1 MSTATIPDALIAE
14 RLNSILER
22 QDLHGIPV
30 RLATFERDAGQVLWT
45 QGVPDAKAQ
54 MHAQHAL
61 SCEADIQAGVYG
73 DGFTTALW
81 LRDLGVDEYESVL
94 FVACTPATA

>member
-1 MSTATIPDALIAE
+1 MSTATMPDALIAE
-14 RLNSILER
+14 RLVSIR
-22 QDLHGIPV
+22 DDKSLHGIPI

-45 QGVPDAKAQ
+45 QGVPDTKAQ

-73 DGFTTALW
+73 DGFRTALR
-81 LRDLGVDEYESVL
+81 LRDLGEDEYESVL

>member
-1 MSTATIPDALIAE
+1 MSTATMPDALIAK
-14 RLNSILER
+14 RLESIREK
-22 QDLHGIPV
+22 QDLRGQLV
-30 RLATFERDAGQVLWT
+30 RLASFERDAGQALWT
-45 QGVPDAKAQ
+45 QGVPDARAQ

-81 LRDLGVDEYESVL
+81 LRDLGEDEYESVL